1 LKERKDSQ
9 RDWEVYKQTMA
20 EKEAHLEKEYKE
32 KTIDMKDNLQEIKKR
47 FDSRCEDFKKQMA
60 EFQKNNEAMEA
71 LKRAHAKELASH
83 V

>member
-32 KTIDMKDNLQEIKKR
+32 KTIDMKDNL
-47 FDSRCEDFKKQMA
+47 
-60 EFQKNNEAMEA
+60 
-71 LKRAHAKELASH
+71 
-83 V
+83 